1 MAFESKQGISDL
13 EKLCQEFDE
22 EDRKKQEKAQK
33 KREKKKKQKEKSLS
47 TNQQSSNTPP
57 SADVECKQKPTNENS
72 PPSADVE
79 CKQKPT
85 NENSPLKNQ
94 NKNQNKQASNASQL
108 IVSKLERKTCKQKTK
123 NSLVF
128 KENEPISVLKLASML
143 DENGENI
150 EEEDEN
156 QISQQ
161 EIEQYLREVSAER
174 AELRRNLRQR
184 FHQMCINGL

>member
-47 TNQQSSNTPP
+47 TNQQSSNT
-57 SADVECKQKPTNENS
+57 